1 MIRTAALAVFALGAL
16 AAPALALEHTSMP
29 APQSSGDHLLNFT
42 DQRMFA
48 AMMPGSTNE
57 TAHYGQPV
65 QDKPTVIYELHPD
78 GKTADRVDVT
88 DPRDNPFMA
97 QPERSPNAGH

>member
-1 MIRTAALAVFALGAL
+1 VIRTAALTVLALGAL
-16 AAPALALEHTSMP
+16 ATPALALEVHQAP
-29 APQSSGDHLLNFT
+29 APKT
-42 DQRMFA
+42 DAPHFSDTRMFA

-57 TAHYGQPV
+57 TAHFGQPI

-78 GKTADRVDVT
+78 GKTADRIDVT

-97 QPERSPNAGH
+97 QPERSPKPSH

>member
-1 MIRTAALAVFALGAL
+1 VIRTAALAIFAFGAL
-16 AAPALALEHTSMP
+16 TTPAFAFGFQQAPVPKEEASHFSNT
-29 APQSSGDHLLNFT
+29 
-42 DQRMFA
+42 RMFA
-48 AMMPGSTNE
+48 AMMPGSIDE
-57 TAHYGQPV
+57 TAHYGHPV

-78 GKTADRVDVT
+78 AKKADRVDVT

>member
-1 MIRTAALAVFALGAL
+1 MIRTTAFAVLALGAL
-16 AAPALALEHTSMP
+16 ATPALALEVHQVP
-29 APQSSGDHLLNFT
+29 APKADAPHFSDT
-42 DQRMFA
+42 RMFA

-57 TAHYGQPV
+57 TAHFGQPI

-78 GKTADRVDVT
+78 GKQADRVDVT

-97 QPERSPNAGH
+97 QAERSPNAGH

>member
-1 MIRTAALAVFALGAL
+1 MIRTAALAILALGVL
-16 AAPALALEHTSMP
+16 ATPALALEVHMAP
-29 APQSSGDHLLNFT
+29 APKT
-42 DQRMFA
+42 DAPHFSDMRMLE

-57 TAHYGQPV
+57 TAHFGQPV

-78 GKTADRVDVT
+78 GKHADQVDVT

-97 QPERSPNAGH
+97 QPERSPNVGH